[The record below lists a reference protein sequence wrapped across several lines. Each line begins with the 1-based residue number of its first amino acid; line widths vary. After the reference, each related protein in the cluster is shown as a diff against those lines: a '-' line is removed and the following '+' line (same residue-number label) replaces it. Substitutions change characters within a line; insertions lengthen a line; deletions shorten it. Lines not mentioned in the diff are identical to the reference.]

1 MPRVKAM
8 KTKRILLSILFPERC
23 ACCGRVI
30 PPSAGCCPSCLEKL
44 PVIEPPLCPFCGAGT
59 EDCTCGRHRRHF
71 DRCASPFYY
80 EDPVKEGILLFKE
93 YGSAESAAFF
103 AERMAEV
110 FLREWGSPY
119 LDWDYSDPE
128 RAVVGVALHAFEWL
142 FVRVAPIILAGA
154 LLGLF
159 LTRRQA

>member
-44 PVIEPPLCPFCGAGT
+44 PVIEPLYVLFAVPGPRTAPADGTAVTSTAAPPLFITRTLSKKGSSSSRNTGVRNP
-59 EDCTCGRHRRHF
+59 
-71 DRCASPFYY
+71 
-80 EDPVKEGILLFKE
+80 LL
-93 YGSAESAAFF
+93 FF

-119 LDWDYSDPE
+119 LDGIVPVPMRRRKS
-128 RAVVGVALHAFEWL
+128 GSGGTTK
-142 FVRVAPIILAGA
+142 AGC
-154 LLGLF
+154 
-159 LTRRQA
+159 